1 MAIEKISIDIRSNAK
16 EVEKELA
23 KINSQIKK
31 LEKEKINIRLDTKKL
46 DAAEKKLDKLN
57 TKLSGLS
64 VQKAII
70 EVDTGDINEAV
81 NALGRLH
88 NNIQQLSSI
97 QIQTDIS
104 IRLSDVDLNMENI
117 GSELQDQG
125 LKLIKN
131 ITAVIE
137 EGAAA
142 LQTASDKLPAD
153 IDSIIPKLTAMGA
166 AIVGMGVLVGAA
178 GAAATEFPKEAK
190 TGFKMIREIGK
201 LLIESAEVMD
211 EISGKLPSDFGDFG
225 SKLDGMNLAIA
236 AMSVLVAAAG
246 AAATE
251 FPKEAKTGFKMIRE
265 IGKVLVESAEV
276 IEEISGKL
284 PSDFGEVAAK
294 MTSMGIAI
302 GGMGLLA
309 GIAGAAATEFP
320 KEAKTGFKMI
330 REIGKALVE
339 SAEVIEEI
347 SGRLP
352 SDFGDV
358 AAKMTSMGIAIGG
371 MGLLAGIA
379 GAAATKFPKEAKA
392 GFKTISE
399 ISKVMIESAEALG
412 EVATKVPSNFGEVA
426 SKMASMGIAIGGMGL
441 LVGIAGKAAI
451 EFPKEAK
458 EGFSKI
464 LDINIVLQ
472 ETAETMEQIAQ
483 KIPSNLG
490 EMSSRLA
497 SMGIAILGMGALVGI
512 AGKLAT
518 EFPEEAKEGLGKIL
532 DINIVLQ
539 ETAETMEQ
547 IAQKIPS
554 DLGEMSSRLAS
565 MGIAILGMG
574 ALVGIAG
581 KLATEFP
588 EEAKEGLSKI
598 LDINI
603 VLQETAE
610 TMGQIAQKI
619 PSDLGAMSSRLASMG
634 IAILGMGI
642 LVGIAGAFAKKAPEE
657 AKAGLDM
664 ILDINI
670 LLQETAETMGQIA
683 QKIPSDLGAMSSR
696 LASMGIAILGMGV
709 LVGIAG
715 AFAKKAPEEAKA
727 GLDMI
732 LDINILLQETAET
745 MGQIAQKIPS
755 DLGAMSSRLASMG
768 IAILGMGAL
777 VVIAGAVNKKFSK
790 ETKAG
795 LAMIS
800 EVNVLLLDAANA
812 LGEINKKVPSN
823 LETMASKLASM
834 GIAIGGMSA
843 LVLIVGKFSESNPAA
858 AVAGLFVVDEVIGLL
873 MESAEAMKQIDKK
886 VPGNI
891 DKVAEKLANIGIAIG
906 GMSVLVGVVGALVA
920 SGIGALI
927 AGAGLATIYLVAE
940 ELIHISEAIKEMDQN
955 VPEDMTGVKEKIE
968 GIAEAVGYFT
978 AADLGGVLDL
988 LENAVGALNTAVA
1001 AEGIKKLVEVG
1012 LELEK
1017 LDGITIPEGVEQKI
1031 NDIQAVFEYLKK
1043 GVGLLGE
1050 IDQFFN
1056 GGGIDTKTGG
1066 KASQAIENLV
1076 SVVKSITALDK
1087 YELKE
1092 PSVVK
1097 TKIDNIQA
1105 VFGYLTKTKGWFD
1118 DIKRAFGGNNID
1130 TGVAKDAKTYI
1141 ESIRDIAE
1149 TFEKLQTKDLK
1160 TKKISSMIENIQ
1172 EVFDSFLGKGNLAER
1187 FASMFTGEKSIDN
1200 TTVSSA
1206 KTYVTNLA
1214 TVAAE
1219 LQKIQNTDLNF
1230 STVRSK
1236 LQSLQDILEEL
1247 GRVDLNIELDN
1258 DSLTDAVT
1266 KAGLINDLIES
1277 LKKAL
1282 GFTFDTAEIG
1292 KFKQTIQGIKEAIKE
1307 ILSTD
1312 FTPRGEDGQRLE
1324 MPDWTY
1330 TMESDIR
1337 QATEKLE
1344 KLNSMATQLDNALN
1358 FEFDETSFSTFEAR
1372 VQLMKDT
1379 IYKVLTT
1386 DFSPMENG
1394 EKVKFETWDELTSP
1408 IVDAVNKLISLNDM
1422 GKQLDTALR
1431 FEFEDTA
1438 VEDFQ
1443 ETMNKIVSA
1452 VGIVNSVNFGS
1463 SSGTKSPVVRKQS
1476 GDQEVGYNYSESQAI
1491 PETDDGVMAGIE
1503 EAKLKLESI
1512 NGLITTIQNVPLLNP
1527 DEFEEKIAAVKTC
1540 LQYISEFITNEE
1552 ANKNAETI
1560 TSSAEAFTTLAAE
1573 LEKLLPRFTEFGN
1586 GFATNIMAKYN
1597 TDNPT
1602 QQIETDFGTLITT
1615 LQGHKETFKSIGSKY
1630 TSNLT
1635 EGLIKAIR
1643 SISTE
1648 IDIVV
1653 NDLKKG
1659 DSITMMAFS
1668 SLGTSLGN
1676 SLVNGIKSAV
1686 EGLSIKL
1693 SMTTSTTSTTGT
1705 AIAQT
1710 TSNSSYAGGRELMAA
1725 GGLVPHPDP
1734 GFANIV
1740 KRVGTDSVPA
1750 LLTPGEFVQRRSAVS
1765 TFGVDFMKRINN
1777 LDVQGAFAALTG
1789 RFNTQAMLI
1798 PAVSS
1803 IVNNINHTT
1812 NNANRVT
1819 QNVVGGNPDYMMKR
1833 ASRYLR

>member
-1 MAIEKISIDIRSNAK
+1 
-16 EVEKELA
+16 
-23 KINSQIKK
+23 
-31 LEKEKINIRLDTKKL
+31 
-46 DAAEKKLDKLN
+46 
-57 TKLSGLS
+57 
-64 VQKAII
+64 
-70 EVDTGDINEAV
+70 
-81 NALGRLH
+81 
-88 NNIQQLSSI
+88 
-97 QIQTDIS
+97 
-104 IRLSDVDLNMENI
+104 
-117 GSELQDQG
+117 
-125 LKLIKN
+125 
-131 ITAVIE
+131 
-137 EGAAA
+137 
-142 LQTASDKLPAD
+142 
-153 IDSIIPKLTAMGA
+153 
-166 AIVGMGVLVGAA
+166 
-178 GAAATEFPKEAK
+178 
-190 TGFKMIREIGK
+190 
-201 LLIESAEVMD
+201 
-211 EISGKLPSDFGDFG
+211 
-225 SKLDGMNLAIA
+225 
-236 AMSVLVAAAG
+236 
-246 AAATE
+246 
-251 FPKEAKTGFKMIRE
+251 
-265 IGKVLVESAEV
+265 
-276 IEEISGKL
+276 
-284 PSDFGEVAAK
+284 
-294 MTSMGIAI
+294 
-302 GGMGLLA
+302 
-309 GIAGAAATEFP
+309 
-320 KEAKTGFKMI
+320 
-330 REIGKALVE
+330 
-339 SAEVIEEI
+339 
-347 SGRLP
+347 
-352 SDFGDV
+352 
-358 AAKMTSMGIAIGG
+358 
-371 MGLLAGIA
+371 
-379 GAAATKFPKEAKA
+379 
-392 GFKTISE
+392 
-399 ISKVMIESAEALG
+399 
-412 EVATKVPSNFGEVA
+412 
-426 SKMASMGIAIGGMGL
+426 MAS
-441 LVGIAGKAAI
+441 
-451 EFPKEAK
+451 
-458 EGFSKI
+458 
-464 LDINIVLQ
+464 
-472 ETAETMEQIAQ
+472 
-483 KIPSNLG
+483 
-490 EMSSRLA
+490 
-497 SMGIAILGMGALVGI
+497 
-512 AGKLAT
+512 
-518 EFPEEAKEGLGKIL
+518 
-532 DINIVLQ
+532 
-539 ETAETMEQ
+539 
-547 IAQKIPS
+547 
-554 DLGEMSSRLAS
+554 
-565 MGIAILGMG
+565 
-574 ALVGIAG
+574 
-581 KLATEFP
+581 
-588 EEAKEGLSKI
+588 
-598 LDINI
+598 
-603 VLQETAE
+603 
-610 TMGQIAQKI
+610 
-619 PSDLGAMSSRLASMG
+619 
-634 IAILGMGI
+634 
-642 LVGIAGAFAKKAPEE
+642 
-657 AKAGLDM
+657 
-664 ILDINI
+664 
-670 LLQETAETMGQIA
+670 
-683 QKIPSDLGAMSSR
+683 
-696 LASMGIAILGMGV
+696 
-709 LVGIAG
+709 
-715 AFAKKAPEEAKA
+715 
-727 GLDMI
+727 
-732 LDINILLQETAET
+732 
-745 MGQIAQKIPS
+745 
-755 DLGAMSSRLASMG
+755 
-768 IAILGMGAL
+768 
-777 VVIAGAVNKKFSK
+777 
-790 ETKAG
+790 
-795 LAMIS
+795 
-800 EVNVLLLDAANA
+800 
-812 LGEINKKVPSN
+812 
-823 LETMASKLASM
+823 
-834 GIAIGGMSA
+834 
-843 LVLIVGKFSESNPAA
+843 
-858 AVAGLFVVDEVIGLL
+858 
-873 MESAEAMKQIDKK
+873 
-886 VPGNI
+886 
-891 DKVAEKLANIGIAIG
+891 KLANIGIAIG

-927 AGAGLATIYLVAE
+927 AGAGLATVYLVAE

-955 VPEDMTGVKEKIE
+955 VPEEMTGVKEKIE

-1076 SVVKSITALDK
+1076 SVAKSITALDK

-1141 ESIRDIAE
+1141 ESIGDIAE

-1282 GFTFDTAEIG
+1282 GFTFGTAEIG

-1394 EKVKFETWDELTSP
+1394 EKVKFEAWDELTSP

-1463 SSGTKSPVVRKQS
+1463 SSGTKFPVVRKQS
-1476 GDQEVGYNYSESQAI
+1476 GDQEVEPDNSVITTNQNN
-1491 PETDDGVMAGIE
+1491 DDFLI
-1503 EAKLKLESI
+1503 SI
-1512 NGLITTIQNVPLLNP
+1512 NNTNEKIGEINSLITTIQNVPLLNP
-1527 DEFEEKIAAVKTC
+1527 DEFEAKISAVKTC
-1540 LQYISEFITNEE
+1540 LQYISEFVKDEE
-1552 ANKNAETI
+1552 TNKNAETI
-1560 TSSAEAFTTLAAE
+1560 TSSAEAFTTLAAD

-1635 EGLIKAIR
+1635 EGLIKAIK

-1740 KRVGTDSVPA
+1740 KPVGTDSVPA

-1777 LDVQGAFAALTG
+1777 FDVQGAFAALTG

>member
-64 VQKAII
+64 IKKAII
-70 EVDTGDINEAV
+70 EVDTGDINEAA
-81 NALGRLH
+81 NALGKLH
-88 NNIQQLSSI
+88 KNIQQLSSI

-284 PSDFGEVAAK
+284 PSDFGDVAAK
-294 MTSMGIAI
+294 MVSMGIAI
-302 GGMGLLA
+302 GSMGLLA

-358 AAKMTSMGIAIGG
+358 AAKMASMGIAIGS

-392 GFKTISE
+392 GFKTINE

-412 EVATKVPSNFGEVA
+412 EVATKVPSNFGDMA

-472 ETAETMEQIAQ
+472 ETAETMGQIAQ
-483 KIPSNLG
+483 KIPSDLG

-518 EFPEEAKEGLGKIL
+518 EFPEEAKEGLSKILDINIVLQETAETMEQIAQKIPSNLGEMSSRLASMGIAILGMGVLVGLAGKLATEFPEEAKEGFSKIL

-634 IAILGMGI
+634 IAI
-642 LVGIAGAFAKKAPEE
+642 V
-657 AKAGLDM
+657 
-664 ILDINI
+664 
-670 LLQETAETMGQIA
+670 
-683 QKIPSDLGAMSSR
+683 
-696 LASMGIAILGMGV
+696 
-709 LVGIAG
+709 
-715 AFAKKAPEEAKA
+715 
-727 GLDMI
+727 
-732 LDINILLQETAET
+732 
-745 MGQIAQKIPS
+745 
-755 DLGAMSSRLASMG
+755 
-768 IAILGMGAL
+768 GMGAL

-812 LGEINKKVPSN
+812 LGQINKKVPSD
-823 LETMASKLASM
+823 LGAMTSKLASM

-891 DKVAEKLANIGIAIG
+891 DKVASKLANIGIAIG

-927 AGAGLATIYLVAE
+927 AGAGLATVYLVAE
-940 ELIHISEAIKEMDQN
+940 ELIHMSEAIKEMDQN
-955 VPEDMTGVKEKIE
+955 VPEEMTGVKEKIE

-1017 LDGITIPEGVEQKI
+1017 LDGITIPENVEAKI
-1031 NDIQAVFEYLKK
+1031 NEIQGVFKYLQK
-1043 GVGLLGE
+1043 GVGFIKE
-1050 IDQFFN
+1050 FSQSIN
-1056 GGGIDTKTGG
+1056 GGKVDTNIGEDAARAIG
-1066 KASQAIENLV
+1066 NLASVA
-1076 SVVKSITALDK
+1076 KSIKELDK
-1087 YELKE
+1087 F
-1092 PSVVK
+1092 
-1097 TKIDNIQA
+1097 NIKDPQA
-1105 VFGYLTKTKGWFD
+1105 VEEKIKMLQDTFQHFTKTKGLW
-1118 DIKRAFGGNNID
+1118 A
-1130 TGVAKDAKTYI
+1130 
-1141 ESIRDIAE
+1141 DIAN
-1149 TFEKLQTKDLK
+1149 F
-1160 TKKISSMIENIQ
+1160 
-1172 EVFDSFLGKGNLAER
+1172 FDGGD
-1187 FASMFTGEKSIDN
+1187 IDADI
-1200 TTVSSA
+1200 A
-1206 KTYVTNLA
+1206 KEAANYVTNL
-1214 TVAAE
+1214 V
-1219 LQKIQNTDLNF
+1219 KIADQLAKIEKTTLNYGM
-1230 STVRSK
+1230 VLSK
-1236 LQSLQDILEEL
+1236 LQVIQDVIKSFDSFD
-1247 GRVDLNIELDN
+1247 VTMKMDN
-1258 DSLTDAVT
+1258 QILTDTVSKSNLLSQLVEHLETIMNFKFDVGAVGRFKVT
-1266 KAGLINDLIES
+1266 VQSIKDAIE
-1277 LKKAL
+1277 
-1282 GFTFDTAEIG
+1282 EI
-1292 KFKQTIQGIKEAIKE
+1292 T
-1307 ILSTD
+1307 STD
-1312 FTPRGEDGQRLE
+1312 FTPRDENGARKE
-1324 MPDWTY
+1324 MPDWTWAMERDIQQAIDKLIQLNAMAEQLKIALDY
-1330 TMESDIR
+1330 T
-1337 QATEKLE
+1337 
-1344 KLNSMATQLDNALN
+1344 
-1358 FEFDETSFSTFEAR
+1358 FDENTFGLFKGRME
-1372 VQLMKDT
+1372 LMKNS
-1379 IYKVLTT
+1379 IYDVLTT
-1386 DFSPMENG
+1386 DFSPTNEDG
-1394 EKVKFETWDELTSP
+1394 SAVSFESWDILTSA
-1408 IVDAVNKLISLNDM
+1408 ITDAVGKLTQLNAMAEQLETALTFKFPEDIATQLGGTLTKLQTAVQMVSSFQLDGVGVSIAGTGTTDTEEGFQLPYLNSLQSPGNTSIGTNANQTSGVGSDFF
-1422 GKQLDTALR
+1422 GKQ
-1431 FEFEDTA
+1431 
-1438 VEDFQ
+1438 
-1443 ETMNKIVSA
+1443 
-1452 VGIVNSVNFGS
+1452 
-1463 SSGTKSPVVRKQS
+1463 
-1476 GDQEVGYNYSESQAI
+1476 
-1491 PETDDGVMAGIE
+1491 IE
-1503 EAKLKLESI
+1503 NAKLKIEKI
-1512 NGLITTIQNVPLLNP
+1512 NGLTQNINDIKVIEEDVLATKLSALGLALTQIR
-1527 DEFEEKIAAVKTC
+1527 EF
-1540 LQYISEFITNEE
+1540 LTNESVVSE
-1552 ANKNAETI
+1552 AGEI
-1560 TSSAEAFTTLAAE
+1560 TSGTATFTTMMDT
-1573 LEKLLPRFTEFGN
+1573 LEKLLPRFESFGTK
-1586 GFATNIMAKYN
+1586 FANHLLTPY
-1597 TDNPT
+1597 TTLNPAGT
-1602 QQIETDFGTLITT
+1602 ITKDFATLITT
-1615 LQGHKETFKSIGSKY
+1615 LEGHESTFETIGLNY
-1630 TSNLT
+1630 TTNLT
-1635 EGLIKAIR
+1635 EGLINAIK
-1643 SISTE
+1643 SIPTE
-1648 IDIVV
+1648 INNIVDGFSTK
-1653 NDLKKG
+1653 N
-1659 DSITMMAFS
+1659 SSTITSFRNIGAE
-1668 SLGTSLGN
+1668 LGN
-1676 SLVNGIKSAV
+1676 AIVTGFSSAV
-1686 EGLSIKL
+1686 EGLYIKAGSSNNNESRIL
-1693 SMTTSTTSTTGT
+1693 DIGSFQTGGIVPKYLAT
-1705 AIAQT
+1705 
-1710 TSNSSYAGGRELMAA
+1710 
-1725 GGLVPHPDP
+1725 GGLASI
-1734 GFANIV
+1734 F
-1740 KRVGTDSVPA
+1740 KKKGTDTIPA
-1750 LLTPGEFVQRRSAVS
+1750 MLTSGEFVQRKAAVQ
-1765 TFGVDFMKRINN
+1765 TFGLDFMNRINN
-1777 LDVQGAFAALTG
+1777 LDVRGVFATLTG
-1789 RFNTQAMLI
+1789 RFSTQSMLI
-1798 PAVSS
+1798 PAVSNV
-1803 IVNNINHTT
+1803 VNNINHTT

-1819 QNVVGGNPDYMMKR
+1819 QNVVGGNPAYMMKR